1 MAQGRGKQ
9 KMGGLK
15 KAMAALALLVV
26 IGGCAIGT
34 QRGYMMAPDT
44 ANYTDKYVDY
54 SFYDTTGKPLGLGG
68 EAKPFNK
75 GGTGGVEC
83 CAVLPGPGESLRIT
97 WNEETDDDDPARKRT
112 YTKDVVV
119 TGSQP
124 ISGTSHNYLIVRFF
138 PTQQLEVEFI
148 SEPVSGPRSPRR
160 DRIFF
165 GEHVM
170 RHMGE

>member
-1 MAQGRGKQ
+1 MTKLRKVV
-9 KMGGLK
+9 
-15 KAMAALALLVV
+15 AAFALLVMAA
-26 IGGCAIGT
+26 GCAISA
-34 QRGYMMAPDT
+34 QREYMMAPDT

-54 SFYDTTGKPLGLGG
+54 TLYDIKGRNLGLGG

-75 GGTGGVEC
+75 GGTGGIEC
-83 CAVLPGPGESLRIT
+83 CVMLPGPGQILRIV
-97 WNEETDDDDPARKRT
+97 WSEEAEDHDLAKKRT

-124 ISGTSHNYLIVRFF
+124 LLGEPHNYLIVRFF
-138 PTQQLEVEFI
+138 PKQQLEIEFV
-148 SEPVSGPRSPRR
+148 SEPINGPRSPRR

-170 RHMGE
+170 RQVGE